1 LKSDIAGDMMNVVRP
16 AYVLDTDVMVAAT
29 RSRKGASRQLLI
41 GALDNA
47 FDVLL
52 SVPLLLEYEAV
63 LTREEHMFASQTDRT
78 NIEKLLNELVSVA
91 RLVPLVFRWRP
102 LLTDPGD
109 DMVLET
115 AINGHALAIVTFNL
129 RHFECVGRWFGT
141 PAIQPRQALALVRG
155 IQE

>member
-1 LKSDIAGDMMNVVRP
+1 MRP

-41 GALDNA
+41 GALENT
-47 FDVLL
+47 FDILL

-63 LTREEHMFASQTDRT
+63 LTREQHLVASQTNRT
-78 NIEKLLNELVSVA
+78 NIEKLLNEIVSVA
-91 RLVPLVFRWRP
+91 RLVPLDFRWRP
-102 LLTDPGD
+102 QVADPGD

-115 AINGHALAIVTFNL
+115 AINGQASAIVTFNL
-129 RHFECVGRWFGT
+129 RHFERVGLRFGT
-141 PAIQPRQALALVRG
+141 PAIQPRQALARLRG